1 MDSYQSKNF
10 SIINSGSVKRL
21 SLIELQ
27 NHPWLLDAAA
37 QNETPLQTPTTLM
50 MSHTGEIF

>member
-1 MDSYQSKNF
+1 MDP
-10 SIINSGSVKRL
+10 VKRL